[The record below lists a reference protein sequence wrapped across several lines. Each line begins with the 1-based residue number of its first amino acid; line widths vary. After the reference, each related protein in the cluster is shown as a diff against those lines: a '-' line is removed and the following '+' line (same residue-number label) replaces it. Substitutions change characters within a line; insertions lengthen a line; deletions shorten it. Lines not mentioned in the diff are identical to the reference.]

1 LSSAAA
7 RLVARVGDR
16 YGVAPPKAVVAP
28 AEAPARAATHA
39 RQMPADLYGGA
50 LNEHFASQDEEYKD
64 ETDSSGIFINGA
76 MYTGVVTR
84 AVNVASGHSRPR
96 CDGRGVAAAAA
107 MPYGGG
113 GPSSQRPGGDGDDAA
128 AAVEWTVS
136 AVDQGFEAGQ
146 IVQVQLP
153 AANDMSSEMTA
164 AHIAWAGTRV
174 MIAPPPVAAT
184 PGATVS
190 FELAPPP
197 PPPQP
202 HVVATAAGETAEAEH
217 AGQPRVRVE
226 VPAARRLPPG
236 TLLLARA
243 HGRRCV
249 LRLPQGATAGGA
261 LLCMPPWIDDD
272 GGEAAAAASADGGGD
287 CFSEHPVLVPNDAT
301 PGQQLVATAPD
312 GSYVAFRV
320 PGDLPLHRRIRLRL
334 PRPRAQWLG
343 VTARVVRVHDERGA
357 ELL

>member
-1 LSSAAA
+1 
-7 RLVARVGDR
+7 
-16 YGVAPPKAVVAP
+16 
-28 AEAPARAATHA
+28 
-39 RQMPADLYGGA
+39 MPANLYGGA

-136 AVDQGFEAGQ
+136 IEGLGFEAGR
-146 IVQVQLP
+146 IVHIQLP
-153 AANDMSSEMTA
+153 AAQDMSLDMTA
-164 AHIAWAGTRV
+164 AHIASAGTRV

-197 PPPQP
+197 PPPP
-202 HVVATAAGETAEAEH
+202 NHIVPNAPGEAADDEH
-217 AGQPRVRVE
+217 AGQHRVRVAM
-226 VPAARRLPPG
+226 PPDRRLTPG
-236 TLLLARA
+236 TLMLARVD
-243 HGRRCV
+243 GRRCV
-249 LRLPQGATAGGA
+249 LRLPPSAGATPSA
-261 LLCMPPWIDDD
+261 LLCMAPWIDDD
-272 GGEAAAAASADGGGD
+272 GGGDGGDDGEEGIRPSGNRGA
-287 CFSEHPVLVPNDAT
+287 FSEATILLPGEAT

-312 GSYVAFRV
+312 GTFVAFRV
-320 PGDLPLHRRIRLRL
+320 PDPLPAHRRIRLRL
-334 PRPRAQWLG
+334 PASTSIKTQWRG
-343 VTARVVRVHDERGA
+343 VTARGLKVHGENGE
-357 ELL
+357 ELSLGGR